1 MLWAAELSAVVPA
14 VPAAHY
20 AAVPAAQNAVVSA
33 VQHAAAAVPYA
44 ERYAAAAAVPYAVQ
58 HAAAAVPYAER
69 YAAAAAVP
77 YAVQHA
83 AAAVPYAER
92 YAAAAAVP
100 YAERYAAAAV
110 AVASIAR
117 VVEAAHVV
125 DFVVEA
131 GCRDD
136 SVGVADCAAVVDLAI
151 SGRAAESALA
161 VMIPVATAGE
171 AYGPEVEPEQGNEME
186 TSAQLPQEAGETQVE
201 RWAGLQ
207 VCFPW

>member
-69 YAAAAAVP
+69 YA
-77 YAVQHA
+77 A